1 LNFTDEGNQALQ
13 EFLAARNPKQ
23 QHSSTLESYLI
34 KPIQRILKYPLLLQ
48 QLRNLTDPNTD
59 EHQHLVEALKGMEKV
74 AEHIN
79 EMQRIHEEYGAI
91 FDHLF
96 RQHQKSCKQS
106 IDLSPGDL
114 LYYGGVEWLNISDF
128 LGKIKKGLELHAMCF
143 VFKTAVV
150 FLCKERLRQK
160 KKLMGVSSKGS
171 SSEVEI
177 IRYQVLIP
185 VTEVQVRASSAKD
198 MDSHFLW
205 ELIHLRS
212 QLQRRSEK
220 VYVLSNSTADFRNAF
235 LKTIR
240 QIIRE
245 SVRNMSIPST
255 KPGSGPGILLV
266 TGHKGEML
274 NSQTLER
281 PTTKTVIV
289 QGSHTLGKTKKS
301 KTSQRHSAGN
311 IDYDNISQEGDE
323 PPTTT
328 FRSRSKT
335 VGDAADPPK
344 RGEHERNDAGIKSE
358 GEEDSQSGGGATKC
372 KATLG
377 RTPNHLTLSTT
388 STLSAGSTGS
398 QARLIQSSHAPETF
412 QPMQTEELGKS
423 NNKTVK
429 AEIHTPKTT
438 KSPNRSPKRQDQDAR
453 RPAPNKN
460 TKRSDSVSPKNSRKS
475 SPRTH
480 RRSRDNSPKPT
491 ENNAK
496 SPKKIKSS
504 LKQSSRSLSIEN
516 PTCVECYLS
525 GKIDKG

>member
-1 LNFTDEGNQALQ
+1 SPQETRKSSPTGSVTSSVSTTALTPSRQLTDAEKLRKVVMELVDTERTYVKHLNNLLEHYLEPMKRETFLSNAEINALFGNIHEIVTFQRQFLQNLEESLDLEPEFNKFEHCGQFRNVLFAIGSAFLYYVNHFKLYSSFCASHSKAQKVLHPNEGNHALQ

-48 QLRNLTDPNTD
+48 QMRNLTDTRAD
-59 EHQHLVEALKGMEKV
+59 EHVHLCEALKGMEKV

-96 RQHQKSCKQS
+96 RQHQKSCKQP

-143 VFKTAVV
+143 VFKSAVV

-160 KKLMGVSSKGS
+160 KKLMGVSSKNATN
-171 SSEVEI
+171 EVEI

-245 SVRNMSIPST
+245 SVRNMSIPM
-255 KPGSGPGILLV
+255 KNFGGSSGSV
-266 TGHKGEML
+266 SGHSSQGMSGHGHGYAG

-281 PTTKTVIV
+281 PKQQITIV
-289 QGSHTLGKTKKS
+289 HGSHTLGKPKKKKS
-301 KTSQRHSAGN
+301 VYSS
-311 IDYDNISQEGDE
+311 ID
-323 PPTTT
+323 PPAAAAATAATTAAAA
-328 FRSRSKT
+328 
-335 VGDAADPPK
+335 AADPSASTSP
-344 RGEHERNDAGIKSE
+344 STPT
-358 GEEDSQSGGGATKC
+358 SQGATT
-372 KATLG
+372 A
-377 RTPNHLTLSTT
+377 
-388 STLSAGSTGS
+388 AD
-398 QARLIQSSHAPETF
+398 QAAALA
-412 QPMQTEELGKS
+412 
-423 NNKTVK
+423 
-429 AEIHTPKTT
+429 
-438 KSPNRSPKRQDQDAR
+438 SPQ
-453 RPAPNKN
+453 
-460 TKRSDSVSPKNSRKS
+460 
-475 SPRTH
+475 
-480 RRSRDNSPKPT
+480 
-491 ENNAK
+491 
-496 SPKKIKSS
+496 
-504 LKQSSRSLSIEN
+504 
-516 PTCVECYLS
+516 
-525 GKIDKG
+525 